1 MKLSIITATYNRAKY
16 LPKLY
21 ESIKNNLKYNL
32 NCEWI
37 IIDDGSIDDTKKQ
50 VEKFIE
56 ENKVLIKYCYQKNTG
71 KMRSNK

>member
-16 LPKLY
+16 LIKLY

-37 IIDDGSIDDTKKQ
+37 IIDDGSNDDTKKQ
-50 VEKFIE
+50 VEKFIA
-56 ENKVLIKYCYQKNTG
+56 ENKVVIKYCYQKNTG

>member
-50 VEKFIE
+50 VEKFIA
-56 ENKVLIKYCYQKNTG
+56 ENKILIKYCYQKNTG

>member
-37 IIDDGSIDDTKKQ
+37 IIDDGSNDDTKIQ
-50 VEKFIE
+50 VEKFIQD
-56 ENKVLIKYCYQKNTG
+56 NKIPIKYCYQKNTG
-71 KMRSNK
+71 KMRSYK

>member
-21 ESIKNNLKYNL
+21 ESIKNNLKYDL

-37 IIDDGSIDDTKKQ
+37 IIDDGSNDDTKKQ

-56 ENKVLIKYCYQKNTG
+56 ENKVLIRYCYQKNTG
-71 KMRSNK
+71 KMRSYK